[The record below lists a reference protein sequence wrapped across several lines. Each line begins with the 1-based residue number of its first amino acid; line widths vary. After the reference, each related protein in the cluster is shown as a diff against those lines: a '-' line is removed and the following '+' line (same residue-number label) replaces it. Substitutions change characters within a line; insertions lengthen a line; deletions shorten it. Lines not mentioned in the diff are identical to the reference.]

1 MSAPSGVRGVGAGS
15 RTGSS
20 PSPSPTPAV
29 STTTYAASAL
39 TLALAPD
46 SLSAAEWAALVV
58 DAAEVTTTVLERAAD
73 ADWSHRPEGS
83 DWTARATLDH
93 LALGVL
99 GYAGLLT
106 ARPTDRYITLFGS
119 LDPAAPISHC
129 LEGLRIAAELLAATV
144 RTAPP
149 EARAWHPWGHSDR
162 AGFAAMGIVE
172 LMVHGW
178 DLAGAFHLDRQP
190 LDRLAAPAVARLF
203 PEAPT
208 GHGGT
213 DTLLWCTG
221 RTALPDLPRRPAG
234 EWRWDGRVR

>member
-1 MSAPSGVRGVGAGS
+1 MSAPSLVRAAGS
-15 RTGSS
+15 TGTGVTVGPS
-20 PSPSPTPAV
+20 PSPSPTP
-29 STTTYAASAL
+29 SSAASVSASVS
-39 TLALAPD
+39 A
-46 SLSAAEWAALVV
+46 SLPATDWAALVV
-58 DAAEVTTTVLERAAD
+58 EAADVTTTVLERAAD
-73 ADWSHRPEGS
+73 ADWSRRPDGS
-83 DWTARATLDH
+83 NWTARATLDH

-119 LDPAAPISHC
+119 LDPAAPIPHC

-144 RTAPP
+144 RSAPP
-149 EARAWHPWGHSDR
+149 EARAWHPWGHSDGP
-162 AGFAAMGIVE
+162 GFAAMGIVE
-172 LMVHGW
+172 LLVHGW

-190 LDRLAAPAVARLF
+190 ADRLAAPAVARLF
-203 PEAPT
+203 PEAPP